1 MTALSDALVSAQAHA
16 LAALQKAYVRDAI
29 DRDTAVER
37 MEALGCT
44 DRVDRDALLA
54 ALDTLRELGAAAP
67 AQTNGQARPKDE
79 PATDAQLKLVR
90 RLIEEKGFTGP
101 DMPLTKEQAHEII
114 DSLKAGTYDPDKW
127 SVPF

>member
-37 MEALGCT
+37 MEAMGCT

-67 AQTNGQARPKDE
+67 AQTNGATTKDE
-79 PATDAQLKLVR
+79 AATDAQWKLIR
-90 RLIEEKGFTGP
+90 KLAGEKGGLTVPEG
-101 DMPLTKEQAHEII
+101 PLTK
-114 DSLKAGTYDPDKW
+114 
-127 SVPF
+127 